1 MKSFTALVVTAL
13 VEVRSFSDMPLIL
26 EAQTGPH
33 AGRQVILHTG
43 RTVQVGRSR
52 WANLSL
58 PDDTALSAA
67 HFELECGRDDCRLR
81 DLDSAAGTRLNG
93 TVVQESAVTPGDVI
107 SAGRTTFIVRGE
119 DRPLAAPSLA
129 PVPVSATTPPALK
142 QRSATPPDRLLQVLR
157 GQAEPL
163 FALLDAAREPKV
175 LELLRGSGEEHR
187 SLYEGPKGEEL
198 ANWAPYVVR
207 LPAHSRLLEALAR
220 ESWGK
225 CWGVYFTSARSLAEV
240 RKHFRHFL
248 MAKLADGRDVYFRFY
263 DPRVLR
269 VYLASCDA
277 AETTQFFGPIGSYLM
292 EAKEPATLLRFRDTG
307 RGAGREVL
315 SLTVPK
321 LEEALR

>member
-1 MKSFTALVVTAL
+1 VRGVVTAL
-13 VEVRSFSDMPLIL
+13 LDARSLSDMSLIL
-26 EAQTGPH
+26 EAQTGPN
-33 AGRQVILHTG
+33 AGKQVHLHTG

-67 HFELECGRDDCRLR
+67 HFELEYGREGCRVR
-81 DLDSAAGTRLNG
+81 DLDSATGTRLNG
-93 TVVQESAVTPGDVI
+93 AAVQEGVVSPGDVI
-107 SAGRTTFIVRGE
+107 SAGRTTFLVRGE
-119 DRPLAAPSLA
+119 DRPLAAPSLVA
-129 PVPVSATTPPALK
+129 VLVSAATPPAPK
-142 QRSATPPDRLLQVLR
+142 QASPTPPDRLLQVLR
-157 GQAEPL
+157 GQAQPL

-175 LELLRGSGEEHR
+175 LELLRGSGEEYQ

-207 LPAHSRLLEALAR
+207 LPSHCRLLEALAR
-220 ESWGK
+220 QSWGTS
-225 CWGVYFTSARSLAEV
+225 WGVYFTSARTLAEV
-240 RKHFRHFL
+240 RKHFRRFL

-277 AETTQFFGPIGSYLM
+277 AETTQFFGPVGSYLM
-292 EAKEPATLLRFRDTG
+292 EAKEPATLLRFADTG
-307 RGAGREVL
+307 RGAGREIL

-321 LEEALR
+321 LEEALQ